1 MNNLNLKKDIALKIQ
16 LNTDAHI
23 EGTEALA
30 AKVNTIIKIALARF
44 EEHITRIEVHLND
57 SKNGQIGQHDY
68 RCMLEARL
76 EGRKPLAVTEHAASI
91 EQAVQ
96 GATQKLDHLLGSTL
110 GRLYDRSSRK
120 DIMSEG
126 VEKIPRQILRLGRG
140 NAGSKIPDSLLGE
153 LRTLNCNKDESS

>member
-1 MNNLNLKKDIALKIQ
+1 MKIQ
-16 LNTDAHI
+16 LNTDTHI
-23 EGTEALA
+23 EGTEALTV
-30 AKVNTIIKIALARF
+30 KVNNIIKKALVRF
-44 EEHITRIEVHLND
+44 EEHITRIEVHLNN

-76 EGRKPLAVTEHAASI
+76 EGRKPLAVTEHAASL

-126 VEKIPRQILRLGRG
+126 VEKIHRQILRLGRG
-140 NAGSKIPDSLLGE
+140 NAGTKIPDSLLGK

>member
-1 MNNLNLKKDIALKIQ
+1 MKIQ
-16 LNTDAHI
+16 LNTDTHI
-23 EGTEALA
+23 EGTEALTV
-30 AKVNTIIKIALARF
+30 KVNNIIKKALVRF
-44 EEHITRIEVHLND
+44 EEHITRIEVHLNN

-91 EQAVQ
+91 EQAVH
-96 GATQKLDHLLGSTL
+96 GASQKLEHMLGSTL

-140 NAGSKIPDSLLGE
+140 NAGSKIPDSLRGE

>member
-1 MNNLNLKKDIALKIQ
+1 MKIQ

-23 EGTEALA
+23 EGTEALTV
-30 AKVNTIIKIALARF
+30 KVNNIIKKTLVRF
-44 EEHITRIEVHLND
+44 EEHITRIEVHLNN

-76 EGRKPLAVTEHAASI
+76 EGRQPLVVTEHAASL

-140 NAGSKIPDSLLGE
+140 NAGSKIPNSLLGE
-153 LRTLNCNKDESS
+153 LRTLNCNKGESS